1 MPELRRVGHKGA
13 DLIAPGNTFA
23 SFEAAVAAGVDM
35 IEFDVLSEEHGEG
48 LILAHDWA
56 DAARRDSSP
65 HTLEE
70 ALAYFASEAFAGV
83 ELDLDLKLPGYEL
96 RVLDALREFGLVER
110 AMISTQYEESL
121 ARLRAAEPG
130 VRLGWSVPK
139 LTRDPFRSPA
149 MRLPAYVGLQVIRRV
164 LPSRA
169 AAAVR
174 SGRCDALMAHW
185 RLVSPAL
192 VRRVLGAGGE
202 LYVWTVDDLARLRS
216 LEALGVTGV
225 ITNDPRLF
233 ARLVT

>member
-23 SFEAAVAAGVDM
+23 SFDAALEAGVDM
-35 IEFDVLSEEHGEG
+35 IEFDVLSEEHGDA

-56 DAARRDSSP
+56 DAARRESP

-70 ALAYFASEAFAGV
+70 ALAYLASEAFAGV
-83 ELDLDLKLPGYEL
+83 ELNVDLKLPGYEL
-96 RVLDALREFGLVER
+96 RVLEALRSFGLLDR
-110 AMISTQYEESL
+110 ALISTQQENSL
-121 ARLRAAEPG
+121 ALLRAAEPG

-139 LTRDPFRSPA
+139 LTRDPFRYA
-149 MRLPAYVGLQVIRRV
+149 ATRLPAFIGLQVFRAL
-164 LPSRA
+164 LPERA
-169 AAAVR
+169 ARAIRAR
-174 SGRCDALMAHW
+174 RCDALMAHW
-185 RLVSPAL
+185 RLVTPRL
-192 VRRVLGAGGE
+192 VRRVRSAGGE

-233 ARLVT
+233 AQLVT